1 MGYFGCLDLLMRG
14 IFWVLL
20 WRGYDEIGPR
30 WAFILAAVWLAGLG
44 LPYLFPGGSYLFI
57 ALGALLGI
65 ALVLVVYGGDIR
77 IT

>member
-30 WAFILAAVWLAGLG
+30 WTLILAAVWLVGFGLSN
-44 LPYLFPGGSYLFI
+44 LIPGGPYLFI
-57 ALGALLGI
+57 ALSALLDI
-65 ALVLVVYGGDIR
+65 VLVLVVYGGDIR

>member
-14 IFWVLL
+14 LFWVLL

-30 WAFILAAVWLAGLG
+30 WALILASVWIVGWGLSH
-44 LPYLFPGGSYLFI
+44 LIPGGPYFFI
-57 ALGALLGI
+57 ALCALLDI
-65 ALVLVVYGGDIR
+65 VLVLVVYGGDIR

>member
-1 MGYFGCLDLLMRG
+1 MAYFGCLSLVIPG

-30 WAFILAAVWLAGLG
+30 WTLILAAGWLACFVLSK
-44 LPYLFPGGSYLFI
+44 LIPGGPYFFI
-57 ALGALLGI
+57 SLEALTDIVLI
-65 ALVLVVYGGDIR
+65 LVIYGGDIR

>member
-1 MGYFGCLDLLMRG
+1 MGYFGALDLLMRG

-30 WAFILAAVWLAGLG
+30 WAFSLATLWLAGLG
-44 LPYLFPGGSYLFI
+44 LSYLFPGGSYLFI
-57 ALGALLGI
+57 ALGALLDIG
-65 ALVLVVYGGDIR
+65 LVLAVYGGDIR